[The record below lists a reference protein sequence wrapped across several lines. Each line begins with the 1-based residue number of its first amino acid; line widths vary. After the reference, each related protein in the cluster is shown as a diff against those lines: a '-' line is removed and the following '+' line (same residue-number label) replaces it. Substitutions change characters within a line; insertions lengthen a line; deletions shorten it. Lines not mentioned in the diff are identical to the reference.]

1 MAKKFRLREYHETVV
16 ARLREVAQSPVASIA
31 SMLAVQVGQEVW
43 LLNMS
48 DVSEVL
54 PLPECAPVPLT
65 LPWYL
70 GVANIRGNLYGM
82 VDFSAYLGGKP
93 VPVSHERRGV
103 LISPRHGV
111 NCGLVVNRVLG
122 LRNPD
127 LLIRGE
133 KPVDANPLV
142 ASEWTDQDGNA
153 MKELAMKELA
163 GSANFLEI
171 GVYKRRSVFTNVV
184 QQS

>member
-31 SMLAVQVGQEVW
+31 SMLAVKVGQETW
-43 LLNMS
+43 LFNMS

-54 PLPECAPVPLT
+54 PLPDCAPVPLT

-82 VDFSAYLGGKP
+82 ADFSAYLGGKP
-93 VPVSHERRGV
+93 VPVSHERRAV
-103 LISPRHGV
+103 LINARHGA

-127 LLIRGE
+127 LLTRQE
-133 KPVDANPLV
+133 RPAADPLV
-142 ASEWTDQDGNA
+142 AAEWQDQEGRV
-153 MKELAMKELA
+153 MKELAMANLA

-171 GVYKRRSVFTNVV
+171 GVFKRRSVFTNVV
-184 QQS
+184 QQA

>member
-1 MAKKFRLREYHETVV
+1 
-16 ARLREVAQSPVASIA
+16 LREVASSPVASIA
-31 SMLAVQVGQEVW
+31 SMLAVRVGQETW
-43 LLNMS
+43 LFNMS

-54 PLPECAPVPLT
+54 PMPECAPVPLT

-82 VDFSAYLGGKP
+82 ADFPALLGGRP
-93 VPVSHERRGV
+93 VPVSHERRAV
-103 LISPRHGV
+103 LINLRHGV
-111 NCGLVVNRVLG
+111 NCGLVVNRVMG

-127 LLIRGE
+127 LLVRKGA
-133 KPVDANPLV
+133 PADGNPLV
-142 ASEWTDQDGNA
+142 AAEWQDQEGNS

-171 GVYKRRSVFTNVV
+171 GVYRRRSVFTNVA
-184 QQS
+184 QQA